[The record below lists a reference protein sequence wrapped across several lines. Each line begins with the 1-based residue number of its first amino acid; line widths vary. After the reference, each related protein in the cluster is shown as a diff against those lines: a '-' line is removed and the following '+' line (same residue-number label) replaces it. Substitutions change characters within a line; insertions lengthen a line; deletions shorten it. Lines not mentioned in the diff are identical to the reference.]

1 MHVMDSLVNLARDSL
16 CMLILVVTDYRFK
29 KKKKLNE
36 CICVTINLFITI

>member
-29 KKKKLNE
+29 KKKY
-36 CICVTINLFITI
+36 